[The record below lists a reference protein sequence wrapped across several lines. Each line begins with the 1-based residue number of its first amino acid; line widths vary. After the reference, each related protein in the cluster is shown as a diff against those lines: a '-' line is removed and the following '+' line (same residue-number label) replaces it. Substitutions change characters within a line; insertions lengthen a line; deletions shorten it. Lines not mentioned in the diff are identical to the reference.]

1 MEVIWHIILTVC
13 LGSTCLE
20 QEIQRFDEEQEC
32 KAVLPIYASIPSDGD
47 WDTVTYECK
56 PLGSTGT

>member
-1 MEVIWHIILTVC
+1 MEIIWHLILTVC
-13 LGSTCLE
+13 LGTTCLE
-20 QEIQRFDEEQEC
+20 QDIQWFDEEQEC
-32 KAVLPIYASIPSDGD
+32 KAVLPIYTSVPADGD